1 MLAERL
7 LISSMRNISLDENPL
22 DRLIDQMLN
31 QNKRRQEEA
40 EMNDLISL
48 MESSKVIT
56 PEEEYTI
63 LQTNVQR
70 KSIPFTYS
78 EKDYQDDYIRF
89 KRYLVMGE
97 EDELLD
103 THLQKFFSVIDTT
116 DKGTLS
122 KQIDDYIFDLVKR

>member
-1 MLAERL
+1 
-7 LISSMRNISLDENPL
+7 
-22 DRLIDQMLN
+22 
-31 QNKRRQEEA
+31 
-40 EMNDLISL
+40 
-48 MESSKVIT
+48 METSKVIT

-70 KSIPFTYS
+70 KSTPFTYS

-89 KRYLVMGE
+89 KRYLVIGE

-122 KQIDDYIFDLVKR
+122 KQIDDYIFELVKR